1 MKLRGKKHLRGVE
14 GSPHGK
20 EIKDFIRTLEELA
33 KKGELDYTKDPFW
46 SLEPV
51 GLGKTDSSK
60 LEHILY

>member
-1 MKLRGKKHLRGVE
+1 MKLREKKHLRGVE

-20 EIKDFIRTLEELA
+20 EIKDFIRTLEELV

-51 GLGKTDSSK
+51 DLGKTDSSK